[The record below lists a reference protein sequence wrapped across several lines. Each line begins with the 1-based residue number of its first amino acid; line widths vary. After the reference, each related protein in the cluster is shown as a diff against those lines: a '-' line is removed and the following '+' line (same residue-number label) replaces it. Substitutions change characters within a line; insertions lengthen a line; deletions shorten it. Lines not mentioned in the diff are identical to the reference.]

1 MTFIAVMPANVSG
14 AVIHSRS
21 GLTFGSVISNKQ
33 MKIELMLEL
42 FGCLMTYLDQR
53 RITTLMYKA
62 VPHIYHTLP
71 AEEDLYALFRHGAK
85 RLLAHS
91 NPKWRT
97 RTLTSAWLSEGVCL
111 PLGRRRRLR
120 KWLLA

>member
-1 MTFIAVMPANVSG
+1 MPANVSG
-14 AVIHSRS
+14 AIIHGRS
-21 GLTFGSVISNKQ
+21 GLTFESVMSNKQ

-62 VPHIYHTLP
+62 VPHIYHALP

-111 PLGRRRRLR
+111 ALGRRRR
-120 KWLLA
+120 W